1 MANYRLDDDTH
12 DFEKGRIRAL
22 RDERLYIQKKTFTK
36 WVNSFLIKVRIEVS
50 FFIIT
55 SKWYDN
61 NKWNQ
66 FIVCHSKE
74 FILTFQINDLFI
86 DLADGKCLMKLL
98 EIISGEKLGKPNSG
112 KMRVHKIEN
121 VNKCLAFLH
130 TKVMS
135 SINQSYTE
143 I

>member
-1 MANYRLDDDTH
+1 MLIINETN
-12 DFEKGRIRAL
+12 FCRI
-22 RDERLYIQKKTFTK
+22 
-36 WVNSFLIKVRIEVS
+36 SFIKEL
-50 FFIIT
+50 F
-55 SKWYDN
+55 
-61 NKWNQ
+61 
-66 FIVCHSKE
+66 
-74 FILTFQINDLFI
+74 LTFQINDLFI

-143 I
+143 MWLKIY